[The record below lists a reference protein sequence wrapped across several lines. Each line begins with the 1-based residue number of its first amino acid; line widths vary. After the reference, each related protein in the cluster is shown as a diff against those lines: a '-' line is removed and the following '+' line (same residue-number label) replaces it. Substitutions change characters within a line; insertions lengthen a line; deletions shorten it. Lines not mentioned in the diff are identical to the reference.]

1 MVVSSSKDIE
11 QGVVVRDELHDILE
25 LMPCLPRLHVLDQLL
40 LGLEYG
46 EDTVLDEDAEIDDEE
61 VELETRKPVWVR
73 GVCFFHVKENINVHI
88 RENVCSLMMTLETV
102 YRPATPNYNKDSR
115 GSIYCDS
122 KVAVL
127 PSQ

>member
-25 LMPCLPRLHVLDQLL
+25 LVPCLPRLHILDQLL

-61 VELETRKPVWVR
+61 AELKTRKPVRVR
-73 GVCFFHVKENINVHI
+73 GVCFPHVKESINARI
-88 RENVCSLMMTLETV
+88 RENACSLMMTLETV
-102 YRPATPNYNKDSR
+102 YKLATPNYNKVSR
-115 GSIYCDS
+115 RSIYCNS

-127 PSQ
+127 PS